1 MVHRRYIKKITQL
14 EDAQGNPIKDH
25 NRIEEELENY
35 YKDLLIETNDDKMPV
50 IEKITR
56 NIPSLITREHNE
68 ALMRPI
74 SQEEVDQ
81 VVKEIPP
88 GKAPGPY
95 GFMMDFFHYCWPMI
109 REEVWQVVEE
119 SRTSGQ
125 VLSSFKATFLMFIPK
140 DERVKHPKKYRPIAP
155 CNII

>member
-1 MVHRRYIKKITQL
+1 
-14 EDAQGNPIKDH
+14 
-25 NRIEEELENY
+25 
-35 YKDLLIETNDDKMPV
+35 MPA
-50 IEKITR
+50 ICKITR
-56 NIPSLITREHNE
+56 NIPSLITQEHNK
-68 ALMRPI
+68 ALARPI
-74 SQEEVDQ
+74 TQEEVDQ